1 MSVNFNATYP
11 WNAIESVTIDGEA
24 MVKIPKFY
32 VKHHI
37 PSTGDYAGK
46 KCWEISQEKVDDTWH
61 CHPAFMLNGQEIDC
75 FYIGAYE
82 GYNKGSNICGSAAG
96 KTPWVSLGG
105 FENAKT
111 YCSNRGAAAGW
122 HLQTIYERHAI
133 SLLFLLEYGH
143 PNAQTAIGA
152 GNVNSSAAVSTG
164 STNAVYRGMHE
175 LWGNVWEHVDGIKGD
190 GSGNILIWDNKGNHT
205 YKTTGK
211 KPVGTHGQFI
221 LDTLSDKGTDFDFG
235 DVFIP
240 GSTAAEG
247 SATYPDVYYGL
258 ANDFVLFVSGHWY
271 YGTGCGLFTFNVN
284 GGVSISNSSSGL
296 RLAKY
301 PS

>member
-1 MSVNFNATYP
+1 MSINFNVTYP
-11 WNAIESVTIDGEA
+11 WSMIQPETIEGEA

-32 VKHHI
+32 IKHHK
-37 PSTGDYAGK
+37 PSSGEYAGK
-46 KCWEISQEKVDDTWH
+46 KCWEISQEKIDSTYH
-61 CHPAFMLNGQEIDC
+61 CHPAFMLNGNEIDH

-82 GYNKGSNICGSAAG
+82 MYNKGSNTAGSAAG

-111 YCSNRGAAAGW
+111 YCANRGSQQGW

-152 GNVNSSAAVSTG
+152 GNVNSSAAVATG
-164 STNAVYRGMHE
+164 TTNAVYRGMHE
-175 LWGNVWEHVDGIKGD
+175 LWGNVWEHVDGIKGN
-190 GSGNILIWDNKGNHT
+190 GTQLMIWDNKGNHN
-205 YKTTGK
+205 YVNTGVTI
-211 KPVGTHGQFI
+211 PSLGGNYIV
-221 LDTLSDKGTDFDFG
+221 DTFDTKGDDFDLG

-240 GSTAAEG
+240 SSVAAEAA
-247 SATYPDVYYGL
+247 ATYPDG
-258 ANDFVLFVSGHWY
+258 AWGPTSGFVLYVSGAWTG
-271 YGTGCGLFTFNVN
+271 GTRCGLFTVI
-284 GGVSISNSSSGL
+284 VSHGASSSYSYLGG